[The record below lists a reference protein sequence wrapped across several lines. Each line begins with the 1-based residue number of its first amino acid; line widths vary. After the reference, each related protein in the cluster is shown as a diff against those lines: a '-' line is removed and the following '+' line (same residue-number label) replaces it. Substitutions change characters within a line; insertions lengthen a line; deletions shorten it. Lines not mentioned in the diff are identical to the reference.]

1 MIKTNKKNQ
10 LCEILSQKKKKKKPK
25 PNQTNVIV
33 PCKLEEIF
41 FQTKKKKKKWKVKS
55 RERQKVGHWMENDN
69 FVQLTLSHFLS
80 ILERL
85 NCGGPR
91 EKIAEPH
98 HFSLPLPLSTKH
110 HFHSFSLLFSILP

>member
-10 LCEILSQKKKKKKPK
+10 LCEILSQKKKKKKTKTK
-25 PNQTNVIV
+25 PNQCDRTVETRRN
-33 PCKLEEIF
+33 F
-41 FQTKKKKKKWKVKS
+41 FPDKKKKKKWKVKS

-69 FVQLTLSHFLS
+69 FVQLTLPHFLS